1 MTLKQRISADHMTA
15 FKAKDGVRK
24 SILSVVKSE
33 IQMAEKNTGQADLSD
48 EDTMKILN
56 KTVKSLNET
65 IEKSNDEVSKLELE
79 VLKEYMPQQMSREAV
94 KAKIEALV
102 EEAYIKDGTKP
113 SIGAIMKAFAL
124 DAVDKKMVAEVFNE
138 SQKQTA

>member
-1 MTLKQRISADHMTA
+1 MTA
-15 FKAKDGVRK
+15 FKAKDTVRK

-65 IEKSNDEVSKLELE
+65 IEKANDETSKLELD

-94 KAKIEALV
+94 KAKIDDLKAVSDVPLN
-102 EEAYIKDGTKP
+102 
-113 SIGAIMKAFAL
+113 IGAIMKAFAL
-124 DAVDKKMVAEVFNE
+124 DAVDKKMVAEVFGE